1 MKEWSVVIEGI
12 GMRKVESKDID
23 IDGAYDAAM
32 DEFGCE
38 VDDVLA
44 VFCHSPVEIKEEQWS
59 VR

>member
-12 GMRKVESKDID
+12 GKREVEAKD

>member
-1 MKEWSVVIEGI
+1 MKKWSVIIEDI
-12 GMRKVESKDID
+12 GMRVVEAND

-44 VFCHSPVEIKEEQWS
+44 VFCHSPVEIKEDQ
-59 VR
+59 

>member
-12 GMRKVESKDID
+12 GKREVEAKD

-44 VFCHSPVEIKEEQWS
+44 VFCHLPVEIKEEQ
-59 VR
+59 